1 MFGKKHKITD
11 FLKLTYSLDNDH
23 LTQQNLLLYLSRMIA
38 ELEGLCLKYKISF
51 FFKGNSLTSAFK
63 EAD

>member
-1 MFGKKHKITD
+1 MHLDLGLEAWKC
-11 FLKLTYSLDNDH
+11 LKVLVRL
-23 LTQQNLLLYLSRMIA
+23 R
-38 ELEGLCLKYKISF
+38 LCLKYKISF